1 MTRHAKPASLPDDD
15 IETLSAVLPAGATH
29 ALLKAVHAG
38 IPAELSIQADSD
50 KVEDWSD
57 R

>member
-15 IETLSAVLPAGATH
+15 IETLSAVLPAGATLH

-38 IPAELSIQADSD
+38 IPPS
-50 KVEDWSD
+50 
-57 R
+57 